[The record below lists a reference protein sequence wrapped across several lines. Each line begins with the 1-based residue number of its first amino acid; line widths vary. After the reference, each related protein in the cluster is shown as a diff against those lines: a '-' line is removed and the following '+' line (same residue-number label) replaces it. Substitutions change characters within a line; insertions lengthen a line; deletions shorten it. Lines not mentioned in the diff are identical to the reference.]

1 MERKVFK
8 KGFSFI
14 GHKKKRR
21 PTFLYGEMLQKTRD
35 FTIGSCLVG
44 TVAQKMVIAIGTGV
58 IKTNEAKM
66 LKEFS

>member
-1 MERKVFK
+1 
-8 KGFSFI
+8 
-14 GHKKKRR
+14 
-21 PTFLYGEMLQKTRD
+21 MLQKTRD